1 MLAEGFRQV
10 SPEDKQLVPIL
21 TGLFAEYSARYG
33 DYFSRHNEVEL
44 TEWYLP
50 PQGLFLQLEQQGEI
64 IATGAFKPYDD
75 KTAEVKRIWTRRDL
89 RGQGIAARVMRQLE
103 RSAWAAGYQYIYLS
117 TGFRQPE
124 AVALY
129 RSLGYQ
135 PHFDL
140 SRDFEEYG
148 QPPFDG
154 RLRFTKALN
163 FSATQDVA

>member
-10 SPEDKQLVPIL
+10 SPEDKHLEPIL

-44 TEWYLP
+44 AQWYLP
-50 PQGLFLQLEQQGEI
+50 PQGLFLQLEQDGEI
-64 IATGAFKPYDD
+64 IATGAFKPYDAT
-75 KTAEVKRIWTRRDL
+75 TAEVKRIWTRQEL

-103 RSAWAAGYQYIYLS
+103 RSAWQAGYRHIYLT

-135 PHFDL
+135 PQFDV

-148 QPPFDG
+148 HPPYDG
-154 RLRFTKALN
+154 RLRFTKTLN
-163 FSATQDVA
+163 FTAERDVA